1 MIFETIWYEQQNR
14 ITKPRHSSKGC
25 LAMAIWKQTF
35 FWKWNL
41 RKTFAFMEKLM
52 LKDKY
57 IRMFLPYVN
66 YVLFCGVLDKIYT
79 NILLVLTKP

>member
-14 ITKPRHSSKGC
+14 ITKPYHSSKGC

-41 RKTFAFMEKLM
+41 RKTFTFMEKLM
-52 LKDKY
+52 LKDVY

-66 YVLFCGVLDKIYT
+66 VLFGDVLEKIYT